1 MNDHQARALE
11 RFEAFYGWIEDAIA
25 EEDAER
31 VAELV
36 AAREDAL
43 RELLSAFSGRH
54 LPEPDR
60 ARIEGAE
67 AHVRGRLVRF
77 YDSILVR
84 LSEERRRSYATAR
97 YQEGLP

>member
-1 MNDHQARALE
+1 MNEHQAHSLE

-25 EEDAER
+25 DEDADL
-31 VAELV
+31 VSELV
-36 AAREDAL
+36 ASRDDAL
-43 RELLSAFSGRH
+43 QDLLHAFSGRH
-54 LPEPDR
+54 LPEAAR

-84 LSEERRRSYATAR
+84 LSEERRMSYATAR
-97 YQEGLP
+97 YQEALP

>member
-1 MNDHQARALE
+1 MNDHQAHALE

-25 EEDAER
+25 DEDAEL
-31 VAELV
+31 VSELV
-36 AAREDAL
+36 ASRGEAL
-43 RELLSAFSGRH
+43 QELLAAFSGRH
-54 LPEPDR
+54 LPESDR

-97 YQEGLP
+97 YQEALP